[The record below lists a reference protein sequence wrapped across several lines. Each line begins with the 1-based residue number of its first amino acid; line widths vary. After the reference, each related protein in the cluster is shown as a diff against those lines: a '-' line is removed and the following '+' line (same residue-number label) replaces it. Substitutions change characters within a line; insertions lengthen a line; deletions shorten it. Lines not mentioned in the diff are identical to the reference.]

1 MVVHT
6 YNPSTMDMKTG
17 SELQGQSPLHRKFY
31 ASLESM
37 RLSKT
42 NECSTKQWQN
52 PSFIF
57 IRACQGNQIITFTQE
72 RIS

>member
-1 MVVHT
+1 MVVYT

-31 ASLESM
+31 ATLESM

-42 NECSTKQWQN
+42 NECSNKQ
-52 PSFIF
+52 
-57 IRACQGNQIITFTQE
+57 R
-72 RIS
+72 